1 MKSPHSLIKIWTIY
15 LAAIVLSVF
24 IHELGHCLV
33 AWLHGLKAIPTFA
46 KEYPIDPIPT
56 ALEKYVALGGIL
68 GTLSVTILGVAL
80 YLCRATTLNSA
91 LFAATL
97 SSPAMYS
104 ILFALKGRGHDATE
118 FQEAQAAIGASYSG
132 HFLDWLFLLITL
144 AGLTVWVFVNKPS
157 VKALPRLVLG
167 AIVTFIF
174 IVALQKVNNAVFDP
188 LFDEKPLQ
196 VK

>member
-1 MKSPHSLIKIWTIY
+1 MKNPQSLIKIWAIY
-15 LAAIVLSVF
+15 LVAVVLSVF
-24 IHELGHCLV
+24 IHEIGHCLV
-33 AWLHGLKAIPTFA
+33 AWLNGLQAIPTFA

-56 ALEKYVALGGIL
+56 ALERYVALGGIL
-68 GTLSVTILGVAL
+68 GTLSVTVLGIAL

-91 LFAATL
+91 LFAASL

-118 FQEAQAAIGASYSG
+118 FQDAQSAIGASYSG

-144 AGLTVWVFVNKPS
+144 AGLAIWVTINKPTT
-157 VKALPRLVLG
+157 KAVFRLVLG
-167 AIVTFIF
+167 AVVTFVF

-188 LFDEKPLQ
+188 LFDEKSSE